1 MKKKL
6 LTTLLIINLFWL
18 GCGGREAHPMAAYQ
32 PGDQKRSCEGLR
44 LEIAQLDADIAAK
57 IPKANKTGKN
67 VVLGILGFF
76 LIIPWFFMDPKNA
89 DKTELEAMQVRRSRL
104 VLIAGEK
111 DCDLLVGDA
120 QHSAYRSQ
128 PKEEPAREEPAERI
142 EPRAFATPEPSAH
155 TGRRPLIVVEGIV
168 YSPDRPAALIGDQ
181 IVREGGSVSGARV
194 TKITRD
200 SVEFSFNGTTWR
212 QGVTK

>member
-1 MKKKL
+1 
-6 LTTLLIINLFWL
+6 
-18 GCGGREAHPMAAYQ
+18 MAPYQ

-89 DKTELEAMQVRRSRL
+89 DKTELEAMRVRHSRL

-111 DCDLLVGDA
+111 DCDLLVA
-120 QHSAYRSQ
+120 EPEYSPYRPR
-128 PKEEPAREEPAERI
+128 PKEESGREQATDRK
-142 EPRAFATPEPSAH
+142 EPREIVTVESSAH
-155 TGRRPLIVVEGIV
+155 AQNRPRLVVKGIV
-168 YSPDRPAALIGDQ
+168 YSERNPSALIGKE
-181 IVREGGSVSGARV
+181 IVHEGDTISGAQVVRIR
-194 TKITRD
+194 KD
-200 SVEFSFNGTTWR
+200 SVEFSVNGTTWR
-212 QGVTK
+212 QGVSR